1 MFKLLRAAVVITS
14 IAMGA
19 SMMANPANAQTVAM
33 AGQYSEANG
42 IIINIPQNPPN
53 VSCTQA
59 SNARCV
65 GRRQYFGPPVATPM
79 TSTVGP
85 ILLNGPSVG
94 NRAARLIPNGS
105 LSVGGAFTI
114 PPLAFTQMLGNQVG
128 QVLNSVTVQLDTAF
142 TAAMPGTS
150 RVKLPPPQTR
160 SFAVRSFS
168 PADLAAAGQNNGLT
182 TGDPNYLYRQ
192 ALNTTITDVFGTEM
206 LAMSYNGGGFSG
218 TMSVLLD
225 GGGLLYL
232 AGAGLD
238 AAFPP
243 TYRPIVGT
251 NPVGDDIPGLNI
263 RNGAGWG
270 YTITGTQASG
280 LLKGFPANPSIVG
293 TPCLPTA
300 PPSPAGCNLIG
311 TPGGQGFDDLGIP
324 LAPLGAATS
333 TKFMFAWTTGTV
345 SIVRTAVRNGVTN
358 NDTLTGM
365 GYDTVTTGGQRNVG
379 LVAGSYTKR
388 TDGVPRQEMN
398 LQMVGATLKFT
409 PEPGT
414 TVALLSGLGLLGAF
428 ASRRRS

>member
-1 MFKLLRAAVVITS
+1 MSKFLRAALVITS
-14 IAMGA
+14 IALGA
-19 SMMANPANAQTVAM
+19 SVAQAQTVAM

-53 VSCTQA
+53 VPCTQTTD
-59 SNARCV
+59 ARCV

-79 TSTVGP
+79 SSTVGP
-85 ILLNGPSVG
+85 LLLNGPIVG
-94 NRAARLIPNGS
+94 NRAARNIPNGS
-105 LSVGGAFTI
+105 LAAGGSFTV
-114 PPLAFTQMLGNQVG
+114 PPLAFTQMLGLQVAA
-128 QVLNSVTVQLDTAF
+128 VLNNVTVQLDTFF
-142 TAAMPGTS
+142 TAAMPNTS
-150 RVKLPPPQTR
+150 RTKLAPPQTR

-182 TGDPNYLYRQ
+182 TGDPNYFYRQ
-192 ALNTTITDVFGTEM
+192 AVNTTVTDVFGTEM

-218 TMSVLLD
+218 TMTILLD

-251 NPVGDDIPGLNI
+251 NPVGDGMPGFVT

-270 YTITGTQASG
+270 YTVVGGQASG

-345 SIVRTAVRNGVTN
+345 SIVRTAVRNGVTQ

-388 TDGVPRQEMN
+388 TDGVPNQEMN
-398 LQMVGATLKFT
+398 TQLVGATLKFT
-409 PEPGT
+409 PEPGA

-428 ASRRRS
+428 AASRRR